1 VLVRYADYC
10 RALAKRNKLSDRQAK
25 LADYTSRIGAAAHR
39 PINMATEY
47 LSGWPLSSWI
57 SPGAAF
63 FLFVNVLIGAIV
75 VTSRGHQAGR
85 GRAAASTRRLCRSA
99 SSMVLDRLR
108 SFSMFSVHPDP
119 TEMEEFCSTSSIKLE
134 AEEEQQPHPAVAE
147 PARSPVAA
155 VAAAADGASS
165 EIAKEEAAEA
175 GKDLPTS
182 SNEAHGL
189 LLQLQQGHGGRQQ
202 PPSSVNVVTAAD
214 ATAAVEIKEEEE
226 KKAEQEATMQRA
238 PACRRGTTEE
248 AAEGK
253 AALNARAESFIRKFR
268 EDLKLERLNSIIN
281 YTRTLRRGVGAPQ
294 PTAQ

>member
-1 VLVRYADYC
+1 
-10 RALAKRNKLSDRQAK
+10 
-25 LADYTSRIGAAAHR
+25 
-39 PINMATEY
+39 MATEY

-75 VTSRGHQAGR
+75 VTSRGHQAGG

-119 TEMEEFCSTSSIKLE
+119 TEMEMDECCSTCTSSPLELE
-134 AEEEQQPHPAVAE
+134 AEEEQPQPAVAE

-189 LLQLQQGHGGRQQ
+189 VLHLQQGHGGRQQ
-202 PPSSVNVVTAAD
+202 PPSSVNVVAAAD
-214 ATAAVEIKEEEE
+214 ATAAVEIKEEEKK

>member
-1 VLVRYADYC
+1 
-10 RALAKRNKLSDRQAK
+10 
-25 LADYTSRIGAAAHR
+25 
-39 PINMATEY
+39 MATEY

-119 TEMEEFCSTSSIKLE
+119 TEMEERYSTSSPLELE
-134 AEEEQQPHPAVAE
+134 AEEEQQPQPQPAVVE

-214 ATAAVEIKEEEE
+214 ATAAVEIKEEEKK

-238 PACRRGTTEE
+238 PACRRGTTTEE

-281 YTRTLRRGVGAPQ
+281 YTRTLRRGAGAP
-294 PTAQ
+294 

>member
-1 VLVRYADYC
+1 
-10 RALAKRNKLSDRQAK
+10 
-25 LADYTSRIGAAAHR
+25 
-39 PINMATEY
+39 MATEY

-119 TEMEEFCSTSSIKLE
+119 TEMEERYSTSSPLELE
-134 AEEEQQPHPAVAE
+134 AEEEQQPQPHPAVAE

-202 PPSSVNVVTAAD
+202 PPSSVHVVVTAAD

-238 PACRRGTTEE
+238 PASRRGTTEE

>member
-1 VLVRYADYC
+1 
-10 RALAKRNKLSDRQAK
+10 
-25 LADYTSRIGAAAHR
+25 
-39 PINMATEY
+39 MATEY

-119 TEMEEFCSTSSIKLE
+119 TEMEERYSTSSPLELE
-134 AEEEQQPHPAVAE
+134 AEEEQQPQPQPAVVE

-202 PPSSVNVVTAAD
+202 PPSSVHVVVTAAD

-238 PACRRGTTEE
+238 PASRRGTTEE

>member
-1 VLVRYADYC
+1 
-10 RALAKRNKLSDRQAK
+10 
-25 LADYTSRIGAAAHR
+25 
-39 PINMATEY
+39 MATEY

-119 TEMEEFCSTSSIKLE
+119 TEMEERYSTSSPLELE
-134 AEEEQQPHPAVAE
+134 AEEEQPQPAVAE

-189 LLQLQQGHGGRQQ
+189 VLHLQQGHGGRQQ
-202 PPSSVNVVTAAD
+202 PPSSVHVVVTAAD